1 MFGKMMKPIVG
12 KLIGGMA
19 QAMEEQQKQMSEM
32 LLDARNY
39 IVQDPNAVQLLGE
52 PVEMGSPLSQ
62 SSSSMSVNGETRSN
76 LQASF
81 EVRGGRGTGIA
92 TISAVNGRIENL
104 SLKIDGRNIAVDV
117 TKRGDASYQSANESS
132 SWDYG
137 TNKSTPGSIGK
148 NRNVKDDDVIDAEFV
163 EKK

>member
-117 TKRGDASYQSANESS
+117 TKRGDGN
-132 SWDYG
+132 
-137 TNKSTPGSIGK
+137 
-148 NRNVKDDDVIDAEFV
+148 NR
-163 EKK
+163 